1 MTTATGSRLASV
13 RSMPTASKVNALAMV
28 VAIGAIIW
36 QIAAGVDYP
45 AVPPGPI
52 ILGVAALVVLFVR
65 ATWARVLGIGVPLFL
80 VVGGTIASVA
90 DDDNALRHPG
100 DASPFIA
107 TVLQFAALAIA
118 LVAGIVAFRDGR
130 S

>member
-1 MTTATGSRLASV
+1 
-13 RSMPTASKVNALAMV
+13 MPTAIKVNALAMV

-45 AVPPGPI
+45 TVPPGPI
-52 ILGVAALVVLFVR
+52 ILGVAVLVVLFVR
-65 ATWARVLGIGVPLFL
+65 ATWARIVGIVVPLFL
-80 VVGGTIASVA
+80 LVGGTIASVA

-100 DASPFIA
+100 DASPFVA
-107 TVLQFAALAIA
+107 TVLQFAAVAIA